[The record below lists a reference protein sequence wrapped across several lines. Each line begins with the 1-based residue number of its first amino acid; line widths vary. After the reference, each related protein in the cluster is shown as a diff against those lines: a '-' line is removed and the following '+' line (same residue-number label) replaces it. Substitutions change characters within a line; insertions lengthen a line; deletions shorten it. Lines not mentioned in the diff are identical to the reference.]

1 MNIIELVRSVVQ
13 EFPKI
18 GELVHIDYS
27 TNKVQ
32 DFGLSPTGDTLVSEY
47 ILGNQIRNHTYNN

>member
-32 DFGLSPTGDTLVSEY
+32 DLDFLRQATRLSAKTF
-47 ILGNQIRNHTYNN
+47 

>member
-1 MNIIELVRSVVQ
+1 MNIIELVRSILQ

-27 TNKVQ
+27 ANKYRIL
-32 DFGLSPTGDTLVSEY
+32 DFLRQATRLSAKTF
-47 ILGNQIRNHTYNN
+47 